1 MVTRN
6 PVNSPVEGKV
16 VESSHCLQ
24 GGELLKC
31 WVSPTNS
38 MGKLLL
44 EMITTLGCEMGV
56 NYHHLKKCPQGF
68 FFAPSFTNGW
78 WWFSRRRLVRLWTW
92 MSIHE
97 FGEVIDLEK
106 RRWCAVNG
114 FRRFGEIFRKVW
126 LMTNGCR
133 VSNWYV
139 YKLQID
145 STLFGKKRSFVNIW
159 SFLYHFCLNGFILTL
174 LSV

>member
-1 MVTRN
+1 MVSIN

-44 EMITTLGCEMGV
+44 EMITTLGCEMRV

-68 FFAPSFTNGW
+68 FFAPSQNGW

-97 FGEVIDLEK
+97 FGEVIDLVQAAGELST
-106 RRWCAVNG
+106 V
-114 FRRFGEIFRKVW
+114 RRFGEIFRKVW

-133 VSNWYV
+133 VSNWYL

-145 STLFGKKRSFVNIW
+145 STLFGKKKK
-159 SFLYHFCLNGFILTL
+159 FC
-174 LSV
+174 